1 MLNSEIKI
9 KAVIDSEKEVW
20 NSFVAKNYPPVGAFM
35 ASWEWGNFQTALG
48 RKTERFKISLNEN
61 IVGLFTLVYCNLP
74 LKQVYGYSPRGP
86 VLDINFFNTTE
97 KIDELFKS
105 LQVWV
110 KENFPQFIFVRFEPP
125 IKERF
130 KIKGLAVSFPEYY
143 IQPRHN
149 LAINL
154 NKTEEEILAEFHPSN
169 RANVRK
175 AERKNVTVET
185 KEFLNTEELNQFFNL
200 AKDTSYRNKN
210 KHIFPN
216 IAYFETIQ
224 KIALGVKEA
233 KNNELAIC
241 FFVGKHEE
249 RIGAINMVLFFSG
262 TATYL
267 FGASAT
273 LELPSKITTYLH
285 WYGIKESKKMGFK
298 YYDLGGIDEKL
309 WVSLTTFKRRFKG
322 EEFEYIG
329 NVDVVIKP
337 VLYKLFNLA
346 RKIKKSI

>member
-9 KAVIDSEKEVW
+9 KPITDDEKEIW
-20 NSFVAKNYPPVGAFM
+20 NSFVIKNYPPIGSFM
-35 ASWEWGNFQTALG
+35 LSWEWGSFQTALG
-48 RKTERFKISLNEN
+48 RKTERFKITSGEN
-61 IVGLFTLVYCNLP
+61 IVGFFTLIYCNLP
-74 LKQVYGYSPRGP
+74 LKQSYGYIPRGP
-86 VLDINFFNTTE
+86 ALDLNFFNTNE
-97 KIDELFKS
+97 KIGDLFKS

-143 IQPRHN
+143 IQPRRN

-154 NKTEEEILAEFHPSN
+154 NKTEEEILTEFHPSN

-185 KEFLNTEELNQFFNL
+185 KESLNTEELNQFFNL
-200 AKDTSYRNKN
+200 AKDTSYRNN
-210 KHIFPN
+210 SKHIFPDMS
-216 IAYFETIQ
+216 YFETIQ
-224 KIALGVKEA
+224 KIALSVKKA
-233 KNNELAIC
+233 KKNDLSIC
-241 FFVGKHEE
+241 FFVGKHEG
-249 RIGAINMVLFFSG
+249 RVGAINMVLFFGG

-309 WVSLTTFKRRFKG
+309 WASLTTFKRRFKG

-329 NVDVVIKP
+329 NVDIIIKP
-337 VLYKLFNLA
+337 LFYKLFNLA